1 MKNIWIILS
10 HMKLHEE
17 SHLKQTLL
25 THSFLLS
32 LFYLTSYQK
41 EYFNSPHLITIYIY
55 FNNIFIKKIYS
66 HANLNLYTKKIC
78 LY

>member
-1 MKNIWIILS
+1 
-10 HMKLHEE
+10 MKLHEE

-55 FNNIFIKKIYS
+55 FNIIFIKKIYS